1 MRTFLNNRLRLILIL
16 ITVLMLSGCSKNN
29 NQLKVTS
36 DLNMH
41 QSAPGVFTET
51 ESGYYLSSGEFF
63 YYSDKD
69 KINFVKLC
77 NKPNCEHK
85 DENCNAYNYGAAN
98 NTHFFNGKLVFP
110 FIKDSAT
117 EWKLIIASKNMD
129 GTDFKI
135 EKELDIGAYG
145 YNGKMH
151 KNYFV
156 YNLEKYDEGTTDRTS
171 TLYLM
176 DLNHLERE
184 PVIIYEYVETVVNI
198 GASIYSKAMI
208 GEYIFFS
215 AKDKVFR
222 YDISSKALIDIPNY
236 EFAKKGEF
244 YTESGIY
251 QLNMDN
257 DFYFLDIETGERTAL
272 MKDEDPLAFGP
283 FFSDGERIYRPN
295 YSYGNMVIPD
305 EYNGVLI
312 YDMEGNRIDFIK
324 YSIPTDYHGYFIIA
338 EDKVF
343 FFRTLDNNSITSYSY
358 FDKDKIGTDGLEW
371 TDVLLKD

>member
-1 MRTFLNNRLRLILIL
+1 MRNLVYNRLILIF
-16 ITVLMLSGCSKNN
+16 ITILMLSGCSKNSN
-29 NQLKVTS
+29 HPKVTS

-51 ESGYYLSSGEFF
+51 ESGYYISSGDFF

-85 DENCNAYNYGAAN
+85 DENCNAYNYGAISD
-98 NTHFFNGKLVFP
+98 THFFNGKLVFSYT
-110 FIKDSAT
+110 KDGTSVR
-117 EWKLIIASKNMD
+117 ELIIASKNMD

-135 EKELDIGAYG
+135 EKELDIGPGG

-151 KNYFV
+151 RNYFV

-176 DLNHLERE
+176 DLNDLEQE
-184 PVIIYEYVETVVNI
+184 PVIIYEYVETVVNV
-198 GASIYSKAMI
+198 GASIDSKAMI
-208 GEYIFFS
+208 GEYIYFNV
-215 AKDKVFR
+215 KDNTFR
-222 YDISSKALIDIPNY
+222 YDISSKELIDIPNY
-236 EFAKKGEF
+236 EFARKGEF

-257 DFYFLDIETGERTAL
+257 DFYYRDVLTGEVTTL
-272 MKDEDPLAFGP
+272 KKDEDPLAFGP
-283 FFSDGERIYRPN
+283 FISDGERTYRPN
-295 YSYGNMVIPD
+295 YSYGNMVIPE

-312 YDMEGNRIDFIK
+312 YDMEGNRIDFLK
-324 YSIPTDYHGYFIIA
+324 YSIPTANQIYFVIA

-343 FFRTLDNNSITSYSY
+343 VFRTPDNNSITSYSY

-371 TDVLLKD
+371 TDVTIND